1 MKNNYLPF
9 QIGEQYENWE
19 FDLDYLKEERIKGL
33 DSYLYIK
40 KSFFLQYNAR
50 RIELIFALDILE
62 VVIMTFEF
70 QSFSELN
77 QFREA
82 LQRTFG
88 KKVNLQDEDLKSIAF
103 KLTDELGLRFTHFP
117 LEYRVNVCY
126 GSEKYLKFI

>member
-1 MKNNYLPF
+1 MKTTFLPF

-88 KKVNLQDEDLKSIAF
+88 KKVNLQDEDLKSIVF
-103 KLTDELGLRFTHFP
+103 KLTDELGLRIIHFP

>member
-1 MKNNYLPF
+1 MKTTFLPF

-33 DSYLYIK
+33 DRYLYIK